1 MPSPFPGMDPFIE
14 GQQWRDLHHG
24 MISMIQELL
33 APNVLPR
40 YVVLVEEDVYLI
52 PARDEGAETR
62 RAKQIIPDA
71 FIVEGQGAAARP
83 TGGSTATL
91 IPIEPVTLTLPPL
104 VEQRQAYLTVRYR
117 ETREV
122 VTVIE
127 FLSPTNKGPD
137 GRNEFLRKREEVL
150 QSPAHLVELDLLRG
164 GERLPTVEPLPPGDS
179 YAFVSRVPHRPK
191 AAVYVWP
198 LSHLLPAIPIPLAG
212 EDPDVWLNLQLAFT
226 TVYERAAYAYSLDY
240 RQPVEQ
246 PLNETDA
253 AWVRQVVQAAFSPP

>member
-14 GQQWRDLHHG
+14 GQHWRDLHHG

-40 YVVLVEEDVYLI
+40 YVVLVEEDVY
-52 PARDEGAETR
+52 
-62 RAKQIIPDA
+62 
-71 FIVEGQGAAARP
+71 
-83 TGGSTATL
+83 
-91 IPIEPVTLTLPPL
+91 PI
-104 VEQRQAYLTVRYR
+104 RAYLTVRYR

-127 FLSPTNKGPD
+127 FLSPTNKSPD
-137 GRNEFLRKREEVL
+137 GRNEYLRKREEVL

-164 GERLPTVEPLPPGDS
+164 GERLPTVELLPPGDY

-191 AAVYVWP
+191 AAVYAWP
-198 LSHLLPAIPIPLAG
+198 LSHPLPAIPVPLAG
-212 EDPDVWLNLQLAFT
+212 ENPDVWLNLQLAFT

-240 RQPVEQ
+240 RQPVQ
-246 PLNETDA
+246 PPLNETDA
-253 AWVRQVVQAAFSPP
+253 AWVRQVVQAALSPP

>member
-14 GQQWRDLHHG
+14 GQHWRDLHHG

-40 YVVLVEEDVYLI
+40 YVVLVEEDVY
-52 PARDEGAETR
+52 
-62 RAKQIIPDA
+62 
-71 FIVEGQGAAARP
+71 
-83 TGGSTATL
+83 
-91 IPIEPVTLTLPPL
+91 PI
-104 VEQRQAYLTVRYR
+104 RAYLTVRYR

-127 FLSPTNKGPD
+127 FLSPTNKSPD
-137 GRNEFLRKREEVL
+137 GRNEYLRKREEVL

-164 GERLPTVEPLPPGDS
+164 GERLPTVELLPPGDY

-191 AAVYVWP
+191 AAVYAWP
-198 LSHLLPAIPIPLAG
+198 LSHPLPAIPVPLAG

-240 RQPVEQ
+240 RQPLEP

-253 AWVRQVVQAAFSPP
+253 AWVRQVVQAALSPP